1 MMRARMT
8 RSLLVAACCLMPLA
22 ARAQARPSPTEA
34 QALLQTRPDLVAQLR
49 QRFVA
54 SGLTREQVH
63 ARLRAEGYPEDL
75 LDAYLPGSS
84 GDVTTPGED
93 VFRAVRALGVVDDA
107 ELTSIRSGQS
117 ARAAQMPGEGKVGA
131 VSIARDTV
139 EKAKRDQEGFAIF
152 GLDLFRGATTQFESN
167 LSGPVDANYRLGP
180 GDRLVLLPTRG
191 VEARQSLH
199 VPRRG
204 LLFVPP
210 PGPVHVAQPPLVHPE
225 TLPSTPP
232 APL

>member
-63 ARLRAEGYPEDL
+63 ARLRAEGYPEDR
-75 LDAYLPGSS
+75 LDPYLPGFS
-84 GDVTTPGED
+84 GDATAPGED

-107 ELTSIRSGQS
+107 ELASIRAGQTP
-117 ARAAQMPGEGKVGA
+117 RASQTPGEGKVGT

-167 LSGPVDANYRLGP
+167 LSGPVDANYRLRP
-180 GDRLVLLPTRG
+180 RDRLVLLPTGDVRG
-191 VEARQSLH
+191 NYSPHPTRQ
-199 VPRRG
+199 RFNDG
-204 LLFVPP
+204 P
-210 PGPVHVAQPPLVHPE
+210 PGAQRYLAHPAVGQ
-225 TLPSTPP
+225 P
-232 APL
+232 AT

>member
-75 LDAYLPGSS
+75 LDPYLPGFS
-84 GDVTTPGED
+84 GDATAPGED

-107 ELTSIRSGQS
+107 ELASIRAGQTP
-117 ARAAQMPGEGKVGA
+117 RASQTPGEGKVGT

-180 GDRLVLLPTRG
+180 GDRLLLILTRH
-191 VEARQSLH
+191 VQASYSLELTPASFIV
-199 VPRRG
+199 VPQTA
-204 LLFVPP
+204 P
-210 PGPVHVAQPPLVHPE
+210 HYVANLSTWPLVN
-225 TLPSTPP
+225 L
-232 APL
+232 